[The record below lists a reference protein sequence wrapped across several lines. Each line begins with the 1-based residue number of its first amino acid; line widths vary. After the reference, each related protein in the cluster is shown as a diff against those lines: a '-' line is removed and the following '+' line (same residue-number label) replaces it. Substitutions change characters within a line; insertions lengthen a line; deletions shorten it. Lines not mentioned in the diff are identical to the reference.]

1 MKDLPYFKFYPS
13 EWLTGEIC
21 LESFEAQGKYLALC
35 CVYWSKQGQITEEQA
50 RRRVGAE
57 IDLFIEIGVLKIDG
71 ANVKI
76 SFLDEQLQERNKL
89 CKQNAANVKK
99 RYSKT
104 PASQEIPTG
113 VEIRSTDTSTVV
125 YNIEEKREEE
135 SRKEKKR
142 EEKKIT
148 LPYQEES
155 FANAW
160 MDWKEYKKKEHRFS
174 YKSEESELATLKK
187 LSSECTA
194 RGGGA
199 EMAIEAIYY
208 YIAGGW
214 KGIYFEEKKKQPH
227 THDIDSVMA
236 WAKNNS

>member
-1 MKDLPYFKFYPS
+1 MEKLNWFKFSPADWMMGRIQKCS
-13 EWLTGEIC
+13 AHAKVEFLEIC
-21 LESFEAQGKYLALC
+21 CL
-35 CVYWSKQGQITEEQA
+35 YWNKLGILTEE
-50 RRRVGAE
+50 
-57 IDLFIEIGVLKIDG
+57 DLDGQYDHLEELVQRKVLKIENKVYID
-71 ANVKI
+71 
-76 SFLDEQLQERNKL
+76 FLDEQL
-89 CKQNAANVKK
+89 CKMMEI
-99 RYSKT
+99 
-104 PASQEIPTG
+104 SQ
-113 VEIRSTDTSTVV
+113 R
-125 YNIEEKREEE
+125 
-135 SRKEKKR
+135 RKEAGAKGGKANAKQKEAIAKQIQADKKR
-142 EEKKIT
+142 EDRIEKIDKKEKIEVL

-194 RGGGA
+194 KGGGA

-208 YIAGGW
+208 SIAGGW